1 MAGSVSYSKSL
12 NSGIARAPS
21 PSQKNHR
28 ENEAARSKQVESRA
42 SERQR
47 RQSELRAKEAEQS
60 RIDKETRQRNQT
72 KRDRLTEA
80 RLDNDRGKNVDFK
93 A

>member
-72 KRDRLTEA
+72 KRDRLTES
-80 RLDNDRGKNVDFK
+80 RLDNERGKNIDFK

>member
-12 NSGIARAPS
+12 NSGIARASS

-72 KRDRLTEA
+72 KRDRLTET

>member
-1 MAGSVSYSKSL
+1 MAGSISYSKSL

-28 ENEAARSKQVESRA
+28 NNESARPKQLESRA

-47 RQSELRAKEAEQS
+47 RQAELRAQEAEQS
-60 RIDKETRQRNQT
+60 RVDEKTRQRNKT
-72 KRDRLTEA
+72 KRDRLTES

>member
-1 MAGSVSYSKSL
+1 MAGSISYSKSL

-72 KRDRLTEA
+72 KRDRLTES
-80 RLDNDRGKNVDFK
+80 RLDNERGKNIDFK

>member
-1 MAGSVSYSKSL
+1 MASSVSYSKSL
-12 NSGIARAPS
+12 NSGIARGTSPS
-21 PSQKNHR
+21 PKNHR
-28 ENEAARSKQVESRA
+28 DNESTRSKQLESRA

-47 RQSELRAKEAEQS
+47 RQAELRAKEAEQS

-72 KRDRLTEA
+72 KRDRLTES
-80 RLDNDRGKNVDFK
+80 RLDNERGKNIDFK

>member
-1 MAGSVSYSKSL
+1 MASGVSYSKSL

-21 PSQKNHR
+21 PSPKNHR
-28 ENEAARSKQVESRA
+28 DNESARSKQLESRA

-47 RQSELRAKEAEQS
+47 RQAELRAKEAEQS
-60 RIDKETRQRNQT
+60 RIDKKTRQRNQT
-72 KRDRLTEA
+72 NRDRLTEA
-80 RLDNDRGKNVDFK
+80 RLDNDRGRNVDFR

>member
-28 ENEAARSKQVESRA
+28 NNESTRPKQLESRA

-47 RQSELRAKEAEQS
+47 RQAELRAKEAEQS
-60 RIDKETRQRNQT
+60 RADEKTRQRNKT
-72 KRDRLTEA
+72 KRDRLTES
-80 RLDNDRGKNVDFK
+80 RLDNDRGKNIDFK